1 MFVVFRFFERYGFGV
16 VPRGLQH
23 VHCFAC
29 LMFTCAFICFSTY
42 VAFACFMDASVP
54 GEDVVGSG
62 VSRNVIKQKSR
73 KYNNTSF
80 RLDTEEN
87 RVILTLARAVYKGNN
102 VCVRTKHI
110 LRADFY
116 FAG

>member
-1 MFVVFRFFERYGFGV
+1 
-16 VPRGLQH
+16 
-23 VHCFAC
+23 
-29 LMFTCAFICFSTY
+29 
-42 VAFACFMDASVP
+42 MDASVP

-102 VCVRTKHI
+102 VCVRTKRI

>member
-1 MFVVFRFFERYGFGV
+1 MGS
-16 VPRGLQH
+16 
-23 VHCFAC
+23 AS
-29 LMFTCAFICFSTY
+29 CAPTGSMY
-42 VAFACFMDASVP
+42 VAFACLACVSVR
-54 GEDVVGSG
+54 GEEAVGSG

-102 VCVRTKHI
+102 VCVRTKRI

-116 FAG
+116 FTG

>member
-16 VPRGLQH
+16 VCSDGR
-23 VHCFAC
+23 
-29 LMFTCAFICFSTY
+29 MY
-42 VAFACFMDASVP
+42 VAFACLACASVP

-87 RVILTLARAVYKGNN
+87 RVILTLARAVYLGNN
-102 VCVRTKHI
+102 VCVRTKHV

>member
-16 VPRGLQH
+16 VCSDGRMY
-23 VHCFAC
+23 VAFAC
-29 LMFTCAFICFSTY
+29 LMLPCAFAGFSTY

-102 VCVRTKHI
+102 VCVRTKRI

-116 FAG
+116 FTG

>member
-1 MFVVFRFFERYGFGV
+1 MGS
-16 VPRGLQH
+16 
-23 VHCFAC
+23 AS
-29 LMFTCAFICFSTY
+29 CAPTGSTY
-42 VAFACFMDASVP
+42 VAFACLDASMRFWGFSMYIAFACFMGAGMP

-102 VCVRTKHI
+102 VCVRTKRI

-116 FAG
+116 FTG

>member
-1 MFVVFRFFERYGFGV
+1 M
-16 VPRGLQH
+16 
-23 VHCFAC
+23 C
-29 LMFTCAFICFSTY
+29 
-42 VAFACFMDASVP
+42 VAFACFIGVSVR
-54 GEDVVGSG
+54 GEEAVGSG
-62 VSRNVIKQKSR
+62 VSRNVIKQKLR

-80 RLDTEEN
+80 RLYTEEN

-102 VCVRTKHI
+102 VCVRTKHV

>member
-1 MFVVFRFFERYGFGV
+1 M
-16 VPRGLQH
+16 
-23 VHCFAC
+23 C
-29 LMFTCAFICFSTY
+29 
-42 VAFACFMDASVP
+42 VAFACFMGVSVR
-54 GEDVVGSG
+54 GEDAVVSG

-102 VCVRTKHI
+102 VCVRTKHV

>member
-16 VPRGLQH
+16 VCSDGR
-23 VHCFAC
+23 
-29 LMFTCAFICFSTY
+29 MY
-42 VAFACFMDASVP
+42 VAFACLMGAGVP

-102 VCVRTKHI
+102 VCVRTKRI

>member
-1 MFVVFRFFERYGFGV
+1 MGV
-16 VPRGLQH
+16 
-23 VHCFAC
+23 
-29 LMFTCAFICFSTY
+29 
-42 VAFACFMDASVP
+42 SVR
-54 GEDVVGSG
+54 GEDAVGSG
-62 VSRNVIKQKSR
+62 VSRNVIQQKLR

-80 RLDTEEN
+80 RLYTEEN

-102 VCVRTKHI
+102 VCVRTKHV